1 MAVGRLQKRSIKD
14 DEEEIA
20 LYKKLLRKSPEK
32 YILLDFLANAL
43 FKIAEYDEAIHC
55 WEKLLRKTEI
65 KEKYR
70 VFARIA
76 QSFELLGELEHSY
89 YYYWKAMKEEPTNLD
104 LVGKYGEMAYLI
116 ENYQDS
122 LNAFKRIC
130 EKETDNEIAW
140 HNLGLSYY
148 NLGFHDEALSSLNVA
163 LGLDAESAETYYIQ
177 ATIYAEN
184 YLFDDAL
191 FALERAILLEPSYRE
206 QAQKE
211 QSFYLLSNLSLF
223 KFMIQV

>member
-1 MAVGRLQKRSIKD
+1 MTVGRLQKRSIKD
-14 DEEEIA
+14 EEEEIA

-32 YILLDFLANAL
+32 YILLDFIANAL
-43 FKIAEYDEAIHC
+43 FKIAEYREAIHC

-65 KEKYR
+65 KEKFR
-70 VFARIA
+70 VYARIA
-76 QSFELLGELEHSY
+76 QSYELLGELEHSY
-89 YYYWKAMKEEPTNLD
+89 YNYWKAMKEDPTNLD

-130 EKETDNEIAW
+130 EKEPDNEIAW

-148 NLGFHDEALSSLNVA
+148 NLGFHDEAINALDVA
-163 LGLDAESAETYYIQ
+163 LGLVSDSADTCYVQ

-191 FALERAILLEPSYRE
+191 FSLERAILLESSYRE

-211 QSFYLLSNLSLF
+211 QSFYLLSDLALF
-223 KFMIQV
+223 RYLVEV

>member
-1 MAVGRLQKRSIKD
+1 MAVGRLQKRSKRD
-14 DEEEIA
+14 EEEEIA

-43 FKIAEYDEAIHC
+43 FKIAEYEEAIHC
-55 WEKLLRKTEI
+55 WKKLLYKTDI
-65 KEKYR
+65 KEKFR
-70 VFARIA
+70 VYARIA
-76 QSFELLGELEHSY
+76 QSYELLGELEFAY
-89 YYYWKAMKEEPTNLD
+89 YNYWKAMKEEPKNLD

-130 EKETDNEIAW
+130 EKEPDNEIAW

-148 NLGFHDEALSSLNVA
+148 NLGFHDEAISALNVA
-163 LGLDAESAETYYIQ
+163 IGLDSKSADSYYVQ

-184 YLFDDAL
+184 YLFDDAFL
-191 FALERAILLEPSYRE
+191 FT
-206 QAQKE
+206 
-211 QSFYLLSNLSLF
+211 
-223 KFMIQV
+223 